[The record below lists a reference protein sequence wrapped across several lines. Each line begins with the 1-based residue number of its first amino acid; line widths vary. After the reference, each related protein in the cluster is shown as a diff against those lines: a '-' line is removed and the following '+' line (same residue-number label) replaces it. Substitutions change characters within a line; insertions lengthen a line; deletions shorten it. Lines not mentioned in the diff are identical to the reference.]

1 MIDTFPDSWRWNYRH
16 REVRFYA
23 WRNSGLVLCRVSREA
38 IEDHYGD
45 LSTPNA
51 CVRAAKGHVND
62 IADRLSDRAGGQQR
76 MVVEHVNQTRRVGR
90 SLTHEDGRQNELRM
104 PGRA

>member
-1 MIDTFPDSWRWNYRH
+1 LQSSEILTKQMIDTFPDGWRWDYRH

-38 IEDHYGD
+38 IEDRYGD

-51 CVRAAKGHVND
+51 CVQAAKGHFDD
-62 IADRLSDRAGGQQR
+62 IADRLSDLLTQ
-76 MVVEHVNQTRRVGR
+76 GR
-90 SLTHEDGRQNELRM
+90 FEDDGSLLLRSTDWY
-104 PGRA
+104 